1 MTASQESKTDAP
13 EMVEILVDG
22 EAHQVEP
29 GINLLDALLELG
41 EDVSYFCYHPGLSVV
56 AKCRQCLV
64 GIGDGHKLVPS
75 CQLTTQDGMRVRSK
89 TEQVLEAR
97 RAQLEFTLVNHPIDC
112 VICDKA
118 GECALQRQY
127 MDWDAKAS
135 LVNHDKVRKPKKV
148 DLGPEIVLDAERCI
162 LCHRCVRF
170 CDEVAGQPQLLF
182 GERGDHTVLT
192 TAPGELLDNPYS
204 LNTVDIC
211 PVGALTDKDFRFKS
225 RVWDLSATRS
235 TCTGCA
241 AGCGME
247 IHHKGGQIYRLVPP
261 KKWDMNENWMC
272 DAGRRIYKAY
282 DALERVTFPKVEDAE
297 SDPAAAIAA
306 VAAALEPY
314 LSRPSAPVEAPVEA
328 GAETPEGA
336 NAPEGD
342 ESESG
347 ESEPAESPGAKV
359 AIALGADMTNEDN
372 WAAVKLA
379 RELFD
384 GAKLFVASAKDD
396 GKGDDILR
404 KDDPNP
410 NRAGATAIAGEVGTI
425 DELGNGLKGGD
436 FKVLITLGTALELP
450 GAALRKM
457 AKTVDMVL
465 QLSPTTTALSKRTK
479 VLLPTAAWPE
489 VDGTITNVDGE
500 TKRLRPAFEPP
511 GHARPAW
518 DWLARLAEALGAA
531 WQIRSPK
538 ALFEE
543 LSAQV
548 PALEGAQWGEELRTK
563 KLRFGGRRG

>member
-1 MTASQESKTDAP
+1 MTASQENKTDSPKVAQGP
-13 EMVEILVDG
+13 EMVEIFVDG
-22 EAHQVEP
+22 EPHRVEK

-75 CQLTTQDGMRVRSK
+75 CQLNTQDGMRVRSK

-148 DLGPEIVLDAERCI
+148 DIGPEIVLDAERCI

-170 CDEVAGQPQLLF
+170 CDEIVGKPQLIF
-182 GERGDHTVLT
+182 AQRGDHTVLT
-192 TAPGELLDNPYS
+192 TAPGETLDNAYS

-225 RVWDLSATRS
+225 RVWDLWATRT

-241 AGCGME
+241 TGCGME
-247 IHHKGGQIYRLVPP
+247 IHHKDRQIYRLVPP
-261 KKWDMNENWMC
+261 KTWDMNENWMC
-272 DAGRRIYKAY
+272 NFGRRRYKAY
-282 DALERVTFPKVEDAE
+282 EALERVVAPKVDDAE
-297 SDPAAAIAA
+297 STPADAIAA

-314 LSRPSAPVEAPVEA
+314 LCRELPPAAEGEQGEQEAP
-328 GAETPEGA
+328 
-336 NAPEGD
+336 
-342 ESESG
+342 SS
-347 ESEPAESPGAKV
+347 PAAQV
-359 AIALGADMTNEDN
+359 AIALGADATNEDN
-372 WAAVKLA
+372 WAAAKLA
-379 RELFD
+379 RQLFV
-384 GAKLFVASAKDD
+384 GAKLFVAAAKED
-396 GKGDDILR
+396 GKGDEIQR
-404 KDDPNP
+404 SNDPNP
-410 NRAGATAIAGEVGTI
+410 NRAGATSIATATLAKGE
-425 DELGNGLKGGD
+425 ELGTVDALGDGLKGGT
-436 FKVLITLGTALELP
+436 FKVLITIGTALELP

-465 QLSPTTTALSKRTK
+465 QLSPMATALSKRTK
-479 VLLPTAAWPE
+479 VFLPTAAWPE
-489 VDGTITNVDGE
+489 VDGTITSRDGKL
-500 TKRLRPAFEPP
+500 KRLRPAFEPP

-518 DWLARLAEALGAA
+518 DWLGRLAEQLGETWEA
-531 WQIRSPK
+531 RTPRK
-538 ALFEE
+538 VFEE
-543 LSAQV
+543 LAANV
-548 PALEGAQWGEELRTK
+548 ETLEGEWGEELRTQR
-563 KLRFGGRRG
+563 LRFGGRRG